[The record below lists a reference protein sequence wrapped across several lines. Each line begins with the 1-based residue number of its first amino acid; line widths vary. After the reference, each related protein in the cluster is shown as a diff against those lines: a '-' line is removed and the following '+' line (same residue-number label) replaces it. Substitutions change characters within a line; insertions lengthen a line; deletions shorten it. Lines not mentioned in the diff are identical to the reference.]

1 MYHEKNDDKRQR
13 GLNCRIGLC
22 VSNRIN
28 RQIGDLKETKMEVRI
43 KKLSTAE
50 EIKQFWKK
58 KREYER
64 KDVFSN
70 LEESGEELQKIIN
83 WFNSQ
88 KYYDIIMELSNE
100 AKGGGDPLQFVFFY
114 DEKQNY
120 LGFTMYKIYIQEDG
134 KAFILDYC
142 IAPSFRN
149 KGIGKLVFKK
159 LEELLYLEGGKYI
172 ALNASNKNNR
182 RFWQQNGFE
191 ATVLDENDEVVY
203 VKRAIG

>member
-1 MYHEKNDDKRQR
+1 
-13 GLNCRIGLC
+13 
-22 VSNRIN
+22 
-28 RQIGDLKETKMEVRI
+28 MEVRI

-64 KDVFSN
+64 KDVFPN
-70 LEESGEELQKIIN
+70 LEESGEELQEIIN

-88 KYYDIIMELSNE
+88 EYYDIIMGLSSE

-159 LEELLYLEGGKYI
+159 LEELLYLEGGKYV

-191 ATVLDENDEVVY
+191 ATVLDENDELVY